1 MGRNLRK
8 LEFGFL
14 LMFLPFNFHRHKKG
28 EKGRVDEGERERERL
43 IIISA
48 TPSRGRKVS
57 R

>member
-28 EKGRVDEGERERERL
+28 EKGRVDEEEERERL